1 MTTRVLDDPGRREP
15 PDRDP
20 HGLRLD
26 GLVRLAAH
34 LGGTPMAAL
43 FADGDEGPRVLAAH
57 GCVAAE
63 VSHVQATGPG
73 CREAFPLVT
82 ADGKQVGELVVF
94 GGPPVALGGEP
105 RGLLHD
111 LARLALA
118 LLESWRLAAALART
132 APQDPLTGLAN
143 RREIEQ
149 ALRSAVARAER
160 GLGTPSLVVVD
171 VDGFQEVNHAFGR
184 AAGDALLRAV
194 AERLTAATR
203 VVDTVGRLGADEF
216 AVLLE
221 HTGGAGAVAALGRLR
236 AALAEVPVTAAFGV
250 ATYRPGDGAAS
261 LLARADAEM
270 YAEKAA
276 RA

>member
-63 VSHVQATGPG
+63 VSHEQATGPG
-73 CREAFPLVT
+73 CREAVPLVT

-94 GGPPVALGGEP
+94 GGPPATQGGEP

-221 HTGGAGAVAALGRLR
+221 HTGGTGAVAALGRLR